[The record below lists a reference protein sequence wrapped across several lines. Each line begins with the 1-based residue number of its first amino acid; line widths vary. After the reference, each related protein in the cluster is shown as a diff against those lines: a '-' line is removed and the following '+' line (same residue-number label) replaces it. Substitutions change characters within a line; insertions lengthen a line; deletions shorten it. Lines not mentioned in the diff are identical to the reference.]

1 MSQNRNDTTS
11 GQHGPKF
18 TVREIPKEQAIGFIR
33 RYHYSKIM
41 PRLNKHYLGFYTGNR
56 LAGVV
61 ALGWGT
67 QPLQSIRKMFPRH
80 RLQSGDYLEI
90 GKMCFLPE
98 MNGNQCFGSRV
109 LSQLVKWLKI
119 NTDCLFLYTL
129 ADGIMGKCGYVY
141 QAANFRYI
149 GSFPTSVYR
158 CTATGEKIHP
168 RSARLLLEENAA
180 LDGVERRF
188 WLTHGYCE
196 YKGIEKI
203 NGLMFRYLYPLNRQ
217 AKRILN
223 AYPEYRGLPN
233 PKDKDLKFTMRTAPG
248 VYAPIPPPLFNRDV
262 CQFNT
267 QKC

>member
-1 MSQNRNDTTS
+1 MSQNRNETAS
-11 GQHGPKF
+11 GQRGPKL

-80 RLQSGDYLEI
+80 RLQSSDYLEI

-109 LSQLVKWLKI
+109 LSQLVKWLKR

-149 GSFPTSVYR
+149 GSFPYQHLPLYGHRGENPPTER
-158 CTATGEKIHP
+158 KALTG
-168 RSARLLLEENAA
+168 R
-180 LDGVERRF
+180 
-188 WLTHGYCE
+188 
-196 YKGIEKI
+196 
-203 NGLMFRYLYPLNRQ
+203 
-217 AKRILN
+217 
-223 AYPEYRGLPN
+223 
-233 PKDKDLKFTMRTAPG
+233 
-248 VYAPIPPPLFNRDV
+248 
-262 CQFNT
+262 
-267 QKC
+267 KCRP

>member
-1 MSQNRNDTTS
+1 MNPNTNNAAS
-11 GQHGPKF
+11 GHHGPKL
-18 TVREIPKEQAIGFIR
+18 TVQKIPREQAVGFIR
-33 RYHYSKIM
+33 CYHYSKVM
-41 PRLNKHYLGFYTGNR
+41 PRLNKRYLGFYADNR

-80 RLQSGDYLEI
+80 RLQSSDYLEI

-98 MNGNQCFGSRV
+98 MNGNQSFGSRV
-109 LSQLVKWLKI
+109 LSQLVKWLKR

-141 QAANFRYI
+141 QAGNFRYI
-149 GSFPTSVYR
+149 GSFTTSVYR

-168 RSARLLLEENAA
+168 RSARILLEENAA
-180 LDGVERRF
+180 FDGVERRF

-203 NGLMFRYLYPLNRQ
+203 NGLMFRYLYPLNKQ
-217 AKRILN
+217 AEKILN
-223 AYPEYRGLPN
+223 SYPEYRGLPN
-233 PKDKDLKFTMRTAPG
+233 PKDTNLKFTMRTAPG
-248 VYAPIPPPLFNRDV
+248 VYTPIPPPVFNRDV
-262 CQFNT
+262 CQFNM